1 MWDYFIKLDDKTVK
15 CKLCSKE
22 YTYHSSTTMMS
33 SHIASKHP
41 QPSSSQSTM
50 EDFTMEPRHCDDL
63 RAEKITELIVRLITE
78 DIMPISVVEWNDFR
92 ELMAFIEPE
101 YTVPCRQTITTRM
114 EGRYREIAAALRKIL
129 CKAKKV
135 ALTTDAWTGLTT
147 ESYVTITAHYFED
160 WTVKSAILQTRA
172 MPERHTA
179 ENMATVLQAAVD
191 SWGIANKVDVL
202 VHDNATNIVS
212 ANSRYLAWE
221 SHRCFA
227 HTLQLAINDGF
238 NEVGAITSAVGAAA
252 RLVSHF
258 HHSTVATQALKKK
271 QQDQN
276 LPDHRLIQHVK
287 TRWNSTYDM
296 FERVLE
302 QRWAIT
308 AVLSDREVTKLSE
321 ARTLEPVD
329 ANWHIMEEMLP
340 VLRSLKCATTAVC
353 GEKDVSISTVYPITA
368 TLLSR

>member
-1 MWDYFIKLDDKTVK
+1 M
-15 CKLCSKE
+15 
-22 YTYHSSTTMMS
+22 
-33 SHIASKHP
+33 
-41 QPSSSQSTM
+41 
-50 EDFTMEPRHCDDL
+50 
-63 RAEKITELIVRLITE
+63 
-78 DIMPISVVEWNDFR
+78 
-92 ELMAFIEPE
+92 
-101 YTVPCRQTITTRM
+101 PCRQTITTRM
-114 EGRYREIAAALRKIL
+114 EGRYHEIAAALRKIL

-147 ESYVTITAHYFED
+147 ESYATITAHYFES

-179 ENMATVLQAAVD
+179 ENMANVLQAAVE
-191 SWGIANKVDVL
+191 SWGIADKVDVC
-202 VHDNATNIVS
+202 VHDNATNIVL
-212 ANSRYLAWE
+212 ANSRYLEWE

-227 HTLQLAINDGF
+227 HTLQLAIDDGF
-238 NEVGAITSAVGAAA
+238 KVGAITSAVWAAA

-258 HHSTVATQALKKK
+258 HHSTAATQALKMK

-287 TRWNSTYDM
+287 TRWNSIYDM
-296 FERVLE
+296 FERLLE

-308 AVLSDREVTKLSE
+308 AVLSDREVTKLSD

-329 ANWHIMEEMLP
+329 TNWHIMEEMLP
-340 VLRSLKCATTAVC
+340 VLKSLKGATTAVC
-353 GEKDVSISTVYPITA
+353 GEKDVWISTVYPITA